1 MIGAVNAK
9 KITASDQ
16 INLTGIDGVSGVK
29 EHQQGCYHYRRK
41 RRTCGETATKHYSNS
56 VRQPDFYSYQTH
68 QIPQETNPHRKPG
81 KDIRL
86 CLRAVTGQME
96 PHEENKVI
104 DPNRSYEQE
113 SVERALTCANC
124 GQKLHV
130 LEVHVCSDCCAE
142 LMSDP
147 NSSMYEEED
156 DE

>member
-1 MIGAVNAK
+1 MNAK

-29 EHQQGCYHYRRK
+29 EHQQEFYHYRRK
-41 RRTCGETATKHYSNS
+41 RRTYGETATKYYSNS